1 MTTQPDGLSETA
13 ERIVLITTRWMDEN
27 PGQSLTTRKVCELA
41 GVTAPTLYH
50 HFGDKQ
56 GLMQAVAERKML
68 AFFSGKR
75 QQPET
80 DDPRADL
87 LRGWDQWL
95 DFARQNQALIAALQK
110 SPEISAR
117 LRAGAEAIAEARLK
131 RLQSVQT
138 LCMTTKQAA
147 QFMVTASNV
156 VVQLI
161 LQGMPAAQV
170 KAVNAKLQAAVLDS
184 IALSED

>member
-13 ERIVLITTRWMDEN
+13 ERIVFITSRWIDEN

-56 GLMQAVAERKML
+56 GLMQAVAKRKML

-87 LRGWDQWL
+87 LRGWDQWAGH
-95 DFARQNQALIAALQK
+95 FARQNQALIAALQQ

-131 RLQSVQT
+131 RLQSVQA
-138 LCMTTKQAA
+138 LRMPPKQAA
-147 QFMVTASNV
+147 QVMVAASNV
-156 VVQLI
+156 LVQLI
-161 LQGMPAAQV
+161 QQGMPEAHVRAINEQ
-170 KAVNAKLQAAVLDS
+170 LQTTVMKH
-184 IALSED
+184 

>member
-13 ERIVLITTRWMDEN
+13 ERIVLIASRWMDEN

-95 DFARQNQALIAALQK
+95 DFARQNPALIAALQR

-117 LRAGAEAIAEARLK
+117 LRAGAEAIAEGRLK
-131 RLQSVQT
+131 RLQSVQALRT
-138 LCMTTKQAA
+138 PPEQAA
-147 QFMVTASNV
+147 QVMVAASNV
-156 VVQLI
+156 LVQLI
-161 LQGMPAAQV
+161 QQGMPEAHVRAINEQLQTTV
-170 KAVNAKLQAAVLDS
+170 MKALTEK
-184 IALSED
+184 